1 MYEIKRKGK
10 IKETVKVSDND
21 GKELILAVDINI
33 DDILGRYNI
42 VRNTMNDAQAAAK
55 KHDEEAAHKM
65 GSAIVSLFDLL
76 FGTEQ
81 TRQLVAFYDN
91 RYTEMLADLMPFL
104 SDAVLPKINEA
115 MQSRAAQYK
124 AFKKK

>member
-1 MYEIKRKGK
+1 
-10 IKETVKVSDND
+10 
-21 GKELILAVDINI
+21 
-33 DDILGRYNI
+33 
-42 VRNTMNDAQAAAK
+42 
-55 KHDEEAAHKM
+55 M

-76 FGTEQ
+76 FGTAP
-81 TRQLVAFYDN
+81 TRQLVAFYEN

-124 AFKKK
+124 AFKIKRK

>member
-81 TRQLVAFYDN
+81 TRQLVAFYEN

-115 MQSRAAQYK
+115 MQDRAAQYK
-124 AFKKK
+124 AFKRK